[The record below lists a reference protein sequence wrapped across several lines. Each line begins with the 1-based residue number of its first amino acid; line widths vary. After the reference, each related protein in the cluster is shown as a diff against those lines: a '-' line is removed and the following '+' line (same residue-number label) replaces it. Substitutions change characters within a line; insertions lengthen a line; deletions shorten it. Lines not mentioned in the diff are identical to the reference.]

1 MTNSVREVQV
11 TLTLD
16 PQQASDNLALATL
29 QRWYQRAEILNKET
43 DNFDFFSLPLHKDI
57 YLSGLLLCLLEP
69 NLVKYLARHLQVNN
83 LNSEFLQH
91 SLEEHRLIAGREAS
105 TAEPSGQLTPDE
117 LATQIAD
124 KLTPLL
130 SALGKST
137 TQRKQRDALQTSV
150 DMLAQQLQEQNGLLQ
165 QQAHLLDKL
174 AHVGGQV
181 QPAPAPGHSPAP
193 QVSGEVQRHDLSET
207 AAKVRKVR
215 AKGIF

>member
-69 NLVKYLARHLQVNN
+69 NLVKFLSRNLQLNN

-91 SLEEHRLIAGREAS
+91 SLEEHRLIAGREALP
-105 TAEPSGQLTPDE
+105 TEPSGQLTPDE

-137 TQRKQRDALQTSV
+137 VQRKQRDALQACV
-150 DMLAQQLQEQNGLLQ
+150 DTLAQQLQEQNGLLQ

-174 AHVGGQV
+174 THVGGQV
-181 QPAPAPGHSPAP
+181 QSAPAAGNPPAP

>member
-57 YLSGLLLCLLEP
+57 YLSGLLLCLLDP
-69 NLVKYLARHLQVNN
+69 NLVKFLSRNLQVNN

-124 KLTPLL
+124 KLNPLL
-130 SALGKST
+130 SALGKAT
-137 TQRKQRDALQTSV
+137 GQRKLRDALQASV
-150 DMLAQQLQEQNGLLQ
+150 DTLAQQLQEQNGLIQ
-165 QQAHLLDKL
+165 QQAQLLDKL
-174 AHVGGQV
+174 AHVGEQV
-181 QPAPAPGHSPAP
+181 QPAPAP

-207 AAKVRKVR
+207 VAKVRKVR